1 MESFSSQEMQVED
14 GSGFNPSSVNP
25 AIMKSGKEALSQ
37 ERKHIRLP
45 IQIVHA
51 LLKCWSVDRKESL
64 FLPNSADRKA
74 NLTLP
79 QVFVAGQLMDAQITG
94 RKHAFIRKSYP
105 NSSE

>member
-1 MESFSSQEMQVED
+1 MQVED

-37 ERKHIRLP
+37 ERKHLRLP

-64 FLPNSADRKA
+64 FLPNSADREA

-79 QVFVAGQLMDAQITG
+79 PTRYEDTVVAKGDDLRLKSSITP
-94 RKHAFIRKSYP
+94 RITC
-105 NSSE
+105 